1 MAHSIANRLAAAYMH
16 PKLYC
21 IDTWCGYG
29 LKRADPKGVSH
40 ILPAESDTTALGVAL
55 VDAVTHSR
63 ILTLQ
68 DAQDASVFG
77 REAVKVRYDAWVARL
92 LQSAGLKT
100 RKSLFKD
107 LKFCEVTDKDGL
119 LVIEPRHHVKLEA
132 WQELASGPCEITVPI
147 GAPSPEVGAAL
158 LRAFELC
165 T

>member
-1 MAHSIANRLAAAYMH
+1 MAQSIANHLAAAYMH

-29 LKRADPKGVSH
+29 LKVADPRGVSH
-40 ILPAESDTTALGVAL
+40 ILPPDSATAALGIAL
-55 VDAVTHSR
+55 VDAVRHSR
-63 ILTLQ
+63 ILT
-68 DAQDASVFG
+68 AQDAKDPNLFG
-77 REAVKVRYDAWVARL
+77 RDLVKQRYDDWVARL

-107 LKFCEVTDKDGL
+107 LKFCQVTDKEGL
-119 LVIEPRHHVKLEA
+119 LAIEPQHHVKLEA
-132 WQELASGPCEITVPI
+132 WQELAGGPCEITVPL
-147 GAPSPEVGAAL
+147 GAPSSDVGAAL

>member
-1 MAHSIANRLAAAYMH
+1 MAQPIANRLAAAYMH

-29 LKRADPKGVSH
+29 LKTADPKGVSH
-40 ILPAESDTTALGVAL
+40 ILSAESDAAALGVAL

-68 DAQDASVFG
+68 DAKDPSLFG
-77 REAVKVRYDAWVARL
+77 REATKPRYDDWVARL
-92 LQSAGLKT
+92 LKSAGLKT

-107 LKFCEVTDKDGL
+107 LKFCEVTEKDGL
-119 LVIEPRHHVKLEA
+119 LVIEPRHHRRLEA
-132 WQELASGPCEITVPI
+132 WEQLASGPCEITVPV